1 MLAVSCG
8 LHLLAAFAPYLIFF
22 RIPEGAALPVVF
34 LIRVVVPVL
43 LGSFAAAAISVLV
56 LRRRQGL
63 STSVSEAVSLT
74 RGNGTDLLAMA
85 LVATMLAI
93 VAVLFL
99 GAYGFIV
106 LHLFYGPPVAMQ
118 ILVSERLPLRDSL
131 VRARSYLRGNWRLF
145 AYLFALAL
153 LIGLVTFVV
162 LGAAFSVVREVVEP
176 WRSLGLATSQ
186 GLVTGAL
193 SSVIVAAQIALYLQL
208 RELWPGPREA
218 TTEPDASPG

>member
-118 ILVSERLPLRDSL
+118 VLVSERLPLRDAL
-131 VRARSYLRGNWRLF
+131 VRARSCLRGNWRLF